1 MDRKTKFF
9 ATAVAFAAAMLFGG
23 PAPAAAEES
32 TLFACTESQK
42 TEIRQVIRNDC
53 GGSGT
58 ARVYCSWTGL
68 WEIRGIDCAA
78 T

>member
-1 MDRKTKFF
+1 MDRKTKLF
-9 ATAVAFAAAMLFGG
+9 AVWFAIAASAVLGR
-23 PAPAAAEES
+23 PDPAAASE
-32 TLFACTESQK
+32 LFACTESQK
-42 TEIRQVIRNDC
+42 TEIRQVIRNEC

-68 WEIRGIDCAA
+68 WEIRGVDCWSE